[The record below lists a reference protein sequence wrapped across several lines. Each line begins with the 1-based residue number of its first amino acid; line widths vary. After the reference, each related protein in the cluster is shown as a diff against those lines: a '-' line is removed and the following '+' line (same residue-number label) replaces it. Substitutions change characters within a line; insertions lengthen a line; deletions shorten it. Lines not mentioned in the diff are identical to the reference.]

1 MPPSSWPKDYRV
13 SMAVFVAAA
22 LALGWAEARMHSVAA
37 QEVEPTRA
45 DVVSLKAQNR
55 ITQQKLDAL
64 CRAVDAHCPL
74 GVE

>member
-1 MPPSSWPKDYRV
+1 MPPSSWPRDYRT
-13 SMAVFVAAA
+13 SLAVIVAAL
-22 LALGWAEARMHSVAA
+22 LAAGWLEARMHRVAA
-37 QEVEPTRA
+37 QENEPTRI
-45 DVVSLKAQNR
+45 DVNALKAQNR